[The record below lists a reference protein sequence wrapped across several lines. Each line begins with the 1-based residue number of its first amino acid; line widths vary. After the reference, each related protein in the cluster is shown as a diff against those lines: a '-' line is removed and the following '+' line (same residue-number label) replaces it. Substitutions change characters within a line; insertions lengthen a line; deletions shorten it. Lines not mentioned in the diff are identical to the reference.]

1 MSWNRHVHGINNG
14 VEFIPAWN
22 YSRSSW
28 NCRTSSYRFCVAS
41 NGEKSA
47 DPSYSESSGDGCV
60 KHCWMYYIWHRNE
73 FMHIYNWTQISNV
86 AEVLD
91 RTILFYP
98 ERLQKITNV
107 LLRNLDVLTD
117 FGLANG
123 KIGDSLVSIE

>member
-1 MSWNRHVHGINNG
+1 MDYAY
-14 VEFIPAWN
+14 FIL
-22 YSRSSW
+22 
-28 NCRTSSYRFCVAS
+28 
-41 NGEKSA
+41 
-47 DPSYSESSGDGCV
+47 
-60 KHCWMYYIWHRNE
+60 HRNE

-123 KIGDSLVSIE
+123 KMGDSLVSIE